1 MKRYPLLVQ
10 LISYVFVIVI
20 ALITTLGLL
29 YYQTSSRNIRQ
40 LIERDTQQIGRAHV

>member
-29 YYQTSSRNIRQ
+29 YYLS
-40 LIERDTQQIGRAHV
+40 LIHI